1 MSGNSQKI
9 NEFVDWSALEA
20 EKQRLIKE
28 MSDTISQLQ
37 KMGGKVSF
45 GGGDTKTIPEA
56 TKVIGEYNKQYEKT
70 IQLTGQLNN
79 LKSQEGQV
87 EEKLQQAQKEGIKTT
102 KLQAAATNELT
113 GAWERARAKGQLL
126 DKHARDLAFSMYEME
141 KAGKKG
147 TAEYQKLET
156 EFNKVS
162 QEAFDFNAEIKKVD
176 ATINIHSKN
185 VGNYDG
191 AITSLRQEI
200 KNMTQ
205 TLATMELQGKGNTKQ
220 YDDMVRKLGQLKDA
234 VGDVQARSK
243 FWADDARYVNT
254 AVQAV
259 QGLVGAYSVYVGVTE
274 IVGEKNEELEKI
286 MRKMMALMTVMQGLQ
301 QVANMLNKDS
311 YVRVAANVAIEKVR
325 AYWTGVQTA
334 ATGAGTIAQRA
345 FNAAVKANPI
355 GLLVTVVIAAV
366 AALIAY
372 GRHVSEVTKIENEWI
387 GANSEI
393 KKKYAEQKQ
402 GIETYLSIAKNV
414 NKSDEQRI
422 LALKKLREETGGIV
436 TATDLSSASLKKLD
450 EQTNIY
456 LTTLYKQIKLE
467 AAREKLIEIQK
478 NTFDLQAESMKITNE
493 VYDKNITQLT
503 ASLNPLDAAK
513 MGFASIADLLKGNV
527 VDAYKRVADFRTKD
541 INEQIKQNAILEKGL
556 LNYVNENTILTDN
569 TKAKGENTKATKDL
583 TGASHEFYKEI
594 ESLYDLL
601 DKSIASKD
609 SKFLDLRP
617 QLEKQFKHIKEF
629 NDLVLQ
635 NLGASEAEKT
645 AALLSN
651 EEVRYAEELL
661 RLGDN
666 FKAIEEATK
675 IHVDNVNAIKNG
687 NEIKPPKGKEDGSP
701 YDWKDYFNAIG
712 SGAADTLGGISDLMD
727 DLMQK
732 ELSNFKTVQDDKL
745 RVLNEQLRLGILTE
759 EEYIADKSD
768 LEIEFD
774 EKKKELEKEQFKR
787 TKAMA
792 YAEAVINGALAA
804 VEALNAKTTAMM
816 IIKLAFVASALSLQ
830 LAKIQAQTP
839 GFEKGRKDEPGT
851 FAKVGEGGWEFTGDG
866 SNIFKTPN
874 STTLT
879 YLKPHQWVM
888 PHAESVQL
896 EKILGTPTVN
906 QITTQKPQAQD
917 KELINAINKLAKKP
931 TVINHMDA
939 HGIRVALYDG
949 ANSMN
954 FVNNHILFKN

>member
-28 MSDTISQLQ
+28 MGSTISELQ

-102 KLQAAATNELT
+102 KLQAASTNELT

-126 DKHARDLAFSMYEME
+126 DKHARDLAFSLYEME

-147 TAEYQKLET
+147 TAEYQKLEQ

-334 ATGAGTIAQRA
+334 ATGAGTVAQRA
-345 FNAAVKANPI
+345 FNAAMKANPI
-355 GLLVTVVIAAV
+355 LIIISLLAAV
-366 AALIAY
+366 GIAMWAH
-372 GRHVSEVTKIENEWI
+372 RKKVKEATEAMEENNRVSKLQRDEL
-387 GANSEI
+387 
-393 KKKYAEQKQ
+393 KKKAQAYRDA
-402 GIETYLSIAKNV
+402 ITSVDDY
-414 NKSDEQRI
+414 
-422 LALKKLREETGGIV
+422 
-436 TATDLSSASLKKLD
+436 LKKLD
-450 EQTNIY
+450 EQGKT
-456 LTTLYKQIKLE
+456 
-467 AAREKLIEIQK
+467 
-478 NTFDLQAESMKITNE
+478 
-493 VYDKNITQLT
+493 
-503 ASLNPLDAAK
+503 
-513 MGFASIADLLKGNV
+513 
-527 VDAYKRVADFRTKD
+527 
-541 INEQIKQNAILEKGL
+541 
-556 LNYVNENTILTDN
+556 
-569 TKAKGENTKATKDL
+569 
-583 TGASHEFYKEI
+583 
-594 ESLYDLL
+594 
-601 DKSIASKD
+601 
-609 SKFLDLRP
+609 
-617 QLEKQFKHIKEF
+617 EKQRIIDSI
-629 NDLVLQ
+629 NLIRQQDLVLASAAGGMSVTSAKIKALTKRQ
-635 NLGASEAEKT
+635 AELKKEIDGTNTSSTSGLNLQKRLQEQYDGVTTELNGLNEKYGEHVRLQGDVVQIINEMADAQIAKVKATNSDTDATRKQTENLTVQKRGTSELT
-645 AALLSN
+645 
-651 EEVRYAEELL
+651 EEVKKQASAYMDLFAKIDWARRNNLQIPVTEEDIDLIKKTGKSIQDL
-661 RLGDN
+661 EKDYEDLFGETKAAGESFSEWWGGLDMGGKAD
-666 FKAIEEATK
+666 FIGEYVGKAIDAF
-675 IHVDNVNAIKNG
+675 G
-687 NEIKPPKGKEDGSP
+687 Q
-701 YDWKDYFNAIG
+701 Y
-712 SGAADTLGGISDLMD
+712 SDIVEG
-727 DLMQK
+727 QNQQ
-732 ELSNFKTVQDDKL
+732 ELEGFKTTQDEKL
-745 RVLNEQLRLGILTE
+745 RVLNERLRLGYITE
-759 EEYIADKSD
+759 EQYTAQKSD
-768 LEIEFD
+768 LELD
-774 EKKKELEKEQFKR
+774 YEKKKQELEKESFKKK
-787 TKAMA
+787 KAMMI
-792 YAEAVINGALAA
+792 AEATMTAASATIQALAS
-804 VEALNAKTTAMM
+804 KTTAEMVLKM
-816 IIKLAFVASALSLQ
+816 AFIALTYGMQ

-839 GFEKGRKDEPGT
+839 GFAKGRKDGPGT
-851 FAKVGEGGWEFTGDG
+851 FAKVGEQGWEFTGDG
-866 SNIFKTPN
+866 TNIFKTPN

-888 PHAESVQL
+888 PHNESVQL
-896 EKILGTPTVN
+896 EKVLGTPTVN
-906 QITTQKPQAQD
+906 QIVTKNPQQQD
-917 KELINAINKLAKKP
+917 KELVKAIDRLAKKP
-931 TVINHMDA
+931 TAIINMDKN
-939 HGIRVALYDG
+939 GIRAALSDG
-949 ANSMN
+949 NNTTN